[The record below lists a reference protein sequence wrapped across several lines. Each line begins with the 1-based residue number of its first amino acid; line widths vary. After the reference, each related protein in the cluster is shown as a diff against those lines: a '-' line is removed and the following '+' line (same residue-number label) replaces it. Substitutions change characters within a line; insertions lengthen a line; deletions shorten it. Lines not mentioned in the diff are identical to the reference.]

1 MFCHACIYIHN
12 YVNFHPI
19 WIQIFLISSSPQS
32 KKERLPEKGSD
43 LTVIGLPNKKRKGNG
58 PVPFIK
64 KHPKE
69 KEKSK

>member
-12 YVNFHPI
+12 YVNFHSI
-19 WIQIFLISSSPQS
+19 WIQIFLISSPPKQ
-32 KKERLPEKGSD
+32 KKRGRPKGSD